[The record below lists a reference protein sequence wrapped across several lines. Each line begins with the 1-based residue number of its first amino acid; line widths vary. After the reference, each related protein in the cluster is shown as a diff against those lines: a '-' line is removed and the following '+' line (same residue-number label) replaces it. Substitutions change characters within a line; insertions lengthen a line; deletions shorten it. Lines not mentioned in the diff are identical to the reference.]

1 LARVDP
7 STEPLPRS
15 YLIDIADGLAS
26 VDHLWRPLL
35 TKGAFGRSS
44 VRLLAT
50 ERYEAWLLQWE
61 VGHGVELHDHG
72 GAAGALTVVEGRLV
86 EVDGVVGCPRRR
98 VIPVGG
104 RRSFGPELIH
114 DVVNVGP
121 GPATSIHLYSPPL
134 TSMTFYDPVTVTPL
148 RTEPVVAE
156 TPALIVDPAA
166 LLHPARRLVRRAQPM
181 S

>member
-1 LARVDP
+1 VPLSPRVAA

-15 YLIDIADGLAS
+15 HLVAIAVGLAA

-35 TKGAFGRSS
+35 TPNEHGRSS

-50 ERYEAWLLQWE
+50 ERYEAWLLQWQ

-72 GAAGALTVVEGRLV
+72 GSAGALTVVDGQLV
-86 EVDGVVGCPRRR
+86 EVEGVVGCPRRR

-104 RRSFGPELIH
+104 RRSFGPDLVH

-121 GPATSIHLYSPPL
+121 GPATSIHVYSPAL
-134 TSMTFYDPVTVTPL
+134 TSMTFYDPITVSPQ
-148 RTEPVVAE
+148 RTEPVAAE
-156 TPALIVDPAA
+156 TPALVVDPAS
-166 LLHPARRLVRRAQPM
+166 LLHPAGRFHPM